1 MNERIN
7 VFILAAGLGE
17 RLRPITDHI
26 PKPLLP
32 ILGKPVL
39 QSILEKI
46 SLLPVYKIG
55 INLHH
60 KKKLIEDWINQSP
73 FKKLIELFPEDPIM
87 GTGGALKNAASFLSS
102 SIFLVHNSD
111 MISDID
117 LEKLIDSH
125 LSSKN
130 LITLAVHDYP
140 EFNKL
145 EIDEKGFLKGLERAH
160 GMPSGATKLVAF
172 TGISVYSP
180 EFLKFLSPG
189 VSSVVDAW
197 LNALA
202 KEFKIGTFDVSGCYW
217 KDIGTPV
224 SYAKTVIDEL
234 KKNGEIVYIHP
245 SVDWCKYVELDG
257 YVVVENENVLNKAIS
272 LRNCIVLPG
281 STTETRKGH
290 LTPPIPSLPRIGKR
304 GVRLLP
310 RRVEEGIF
318 ENCILGPG
326 FKIDLSESEMLGS
339 SGKLDALLIG
349 TGGSERKYYR
359 VKRNNRSAVLMECA
373 AGDPD
378 FQRHIEYTRF
388 FVKHSIP
395 VPELISIESDK
406 IIAYFEDIGDL
417 SLYSWLKCPRGPEE
431 IEEIYKKVI
440 DILILIHISATE
452 HVSECPLLKKRV
464 FDYEYLR
471 WETGYFI
478 ERFVEGIK
486 NIKINNQPVLNEEF
500 HRLALKVDSFPKTII
515 HRDFQSQNIMIKK
528 GCIPRLLDYQGARI
542 GPPAYDLV
550 SILWDP
556 YYRLEDDIRAEL
568 LDYYIRKTKKSYTDQ
583 KCSATNPP
591 LPPRLRVVPTFN
603 KGGQRGFF
611 IKGEQAK
618 FSPNEFNETDFRET
632 LLPCRFQR
640 HMQALGAYGFLS
652 SIKGK
657 KYFLK
662 YVPEGLRL
670 LQEDAFLSKDRYPIL
685 YNLIKKL

>member
-1 MNERIN
+1 MKLSI
-7 VFILAAGLGE
+7 FILAAGLGE
-17 RLRPITDHI
+17 RLRPITNHI
-26 PKPLLP
+26 PKPLIP

-39 QSILEKI
+39 QFILEKI
-46 SLLPVYKIG
+46 SLLPVNKFG

-73 FKKLIELFPEDPIM
+73 FKKLIELFPEDSIL
-87 GTGGALKNAASFLSS
+87 GTGGSLKNAENFLKEST
-102 SIFLVHNSD
+102 FLVHNSD
-111 MISDID
+111 ILSDID
-117 LEKLIDSH
+117 LKKLIEFH
-125 LSSKN
+125 LLSKN
-130 LITLAVHDYP
+130 LATLAVHDYP
-140 EFNKL
+140 EFNEL
-145 EIDEKGFLKGLERAH
+145 AIDKKGFLKGLGRAR
-160 GMPSGATKLVAF
+160 GMTSGATKWVAF
-172 TGISVYSP
+172 TGISVYQP

-197 LNALA
+197 LKALDA
-202 KEFKIGTFDVSGCYW
+202 GHRIGTLNVNGCYW
-217 KDIGTPV
+217 SDIGTPI
-224 SYAKTVIDEL
+224 SYAKTVIDGL
-234 KKNGEIVYIHP
+234 RKNGETVYIHP
-245 SVDWCKYVELDG
+245 SIGWCKYVDFNG
-257 YVVVENENVLNKAIS
+257 YVVIEKESILKKGVS
-272 LRNCIVLPG
+272 LRNCIMLPG
-281 STTETRKGH
+281 TKIEIKDRGN
-290 LTPPIPSLPRIGKR
+290 TPPFYPPLPRGGKK

-310 RRVEEGIF
+310 REVGEGLF

-326 FKIDLSESEMLGS
+326 FKIDLSESEMLGL
-339 SGKLDALLIG
+339 SGKPDVLLIG
-349 TGGSERKYYR
+349 IGGSDRKYYR
-359 VKRNNRSAVLMECA
+359 VKRDNRSVVLMKCT

-406 IIAYFEDIGDL
+406 IIAYFEDLGDL
-417 SLYSWLKCPRGPEE
+417 SLYSWLKCLRGPEE

-452 HVSECPLLKKRV
+452 HVSECPLLKKRI

-478 ERFVEGIK
+478 ERFVKDTRDIRIK
-486 NIKINNQPVLNEEF
+486 NLSALNNEF
-500 HRLALKVDSFPKTII
+500 HRLALQVYSFPKTVI
-515 HRDFQSQNIMIKK
+515 HRDFQSQNIMITK
-528 GCIPRLLDYQGARI
+528 GGVPRLIDYQGARL
-542 GPPAYDLV
+542 GPPAYDVV

-568 LDYYIRKTKKSYTDQ
+568 LYYYIRKMKKSYTDQ

-591 LPPRLRVVPTFN
+591 LPPFN
-603 KGGQRGFF
+603 KGGQRKFF
-611 IKGEQAK
+611 IKGEQAR
-618 FSPNEFNETDFRET
+618 FSPNEFNETEFRET

-662 YVPEGLRL
+662 YAPEGLRL
-670 LQEDAFLSKDRYPIL
+670 LQEDAFLSKDRYPVL